1 MRPHTVATFER
12 IVFVTLILGL
22 LQSYLAWDRATR
34 MASIVFLL
42 TVQIFTFGWIGGL
55 TLLVARR
62 RSNVSQWILIVMFA
76 IGLQPFVRMIAQ
88 GTTLGSIWISVLQ
101 TVGQLFACGLLLT
114 ASARSWLSESN

>member
-1 MRPHTVATFER
+1 MRPHTVAIFER

-42 TVQIFTFGWIGGL
+42 TVQIFTCGWIGGL

-76 IGLQPFVRMIAQ
+76 IGLPPFVRMIAQ
-88 GTTLGSIWISVLQ
+88 GTTLGSI
-101 TVGQLFACGLLLT
+101 
-114 ASARSWLSESN
+114 